1 MQATVQASV
10 GEETKASYGF
20 TNLFT
25 PKGATTEI
33 TIEKILTNLSG
44 KPMGKDGFLFDLY
57 CKETGIT
64 DTAESGT
71 DGLAKLEL
79 SFTTEDIG
87 KTYTYTLTERKGDNP
102 YMTYSEVVYEIQVA
116 VTQDTQTGELVLTVT
131 RDGREVTGNAQFE
144 NILHPE
150 NPKTGEELFIRNWVV
165 LMGISAVGLLAV
177 LVLNKKLVKA

>member
-1 MQATVQASV
+1 
-10 GEETKASYGF
+10 
-20 TNLFT
+20 
-25 PKGATTEI
+25 
-33 TIEKILTNLSG
+33 
-44 KPMGKDGFLFDLY
+44 MGKDGFLFDLY
-57 CKETGIT
+57 CNETGIT

-71 DGLAKLEL
+71 DGLAKLAL
-79 SFTTEDIG
+79 HFTAEDIG

-131 RDGREVTGNAQFE
+131 RDGREATGNAQFE

-150 NPKTGEELFIRNWVV
+150 NPKTGEELFIRNWAV